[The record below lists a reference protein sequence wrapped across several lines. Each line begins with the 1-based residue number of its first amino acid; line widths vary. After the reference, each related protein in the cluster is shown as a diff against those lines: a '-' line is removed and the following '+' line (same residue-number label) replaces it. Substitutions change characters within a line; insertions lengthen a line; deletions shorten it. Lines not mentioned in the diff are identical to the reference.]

1 MQWTK
6 VREKMGA
13 LIAIVVVIIMFAG
26 LAVVMGWDIPV
37 IRDIA
42 DAIGIQK

>member
-6 VREKMGA
+6 VREKMLA
-13 LIAIVVVIIMFAG
+13 VIAIIIVMVVFAG
-26 LAVVMGWDIPV
+26 LAVVMGWNIPI

-42 DAIGIQK
+42 EALGIG